1 MLGNERENV
10 YYNIKKESFI
20 LHDDD
25 MPKVVFPENSPV
37 DNIKKA
43 IGRLQEEQH
52 VIHDEIAK
60 EMAKEEHN

>member
-20 LHDDD
+20 LHDDN

-37 DNIKKA
+37 DNIKKSNWKTTRRTA
-43 IGRLQEEQH
+43 C
-52 VIHDEIAK
+52 DT
-60 EMAKEEHN
+60 